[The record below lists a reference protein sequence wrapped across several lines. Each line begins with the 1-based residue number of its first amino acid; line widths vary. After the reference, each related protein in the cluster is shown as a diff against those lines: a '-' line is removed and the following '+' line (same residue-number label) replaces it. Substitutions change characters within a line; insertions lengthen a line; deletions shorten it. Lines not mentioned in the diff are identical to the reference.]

1 MRNTTRFVAS
11 ALALLGCDA
20 AWSAE
25 PSSGTTLSAQEQA
38 TLKKYLAA
46 LLSARSQVL
55 DLKYIEPDANG
66 ANAGWGVNYK
76 WNASKDDAD
85 LAEDERSTT
94 SS

>member
-1 MRNTTRFVAS
+1 MRNTSRFVAC
-11 ALALLGCDA
+11 ALALLGCSA
-20 AWSAE
+20 ALSAE
-25 PSSGTTLSAQEQA
+25 PSSATALSAQEQA

-66 ANAGWGVNYK
+66 DNAGWGVNYK

-85 LAEDERSTT
+85 LAEDERSHH